1 MDAELDVV
9 ASFAK
14 TLVSRLYQQSLLDKH
29 GEELADDDLQRASLL
44 GLFVSNWFGGSDRSN
59 LTMKIRKVWSSS
71 NYRKPFVCTCRTRN
85 GVNGSSSK
93 QNLSMAESFN
103 FIDLCKK
110 PLCIIKQARNSNIV
124 SIGTLRW
131 GVCWHRAVLMKS
143 MLNRYITAKNEENKK
158 PKERR
163 PFLAFECH
171 DLFDADKWRQ
181 QIMREIG
188 RKVADIQNE
197 GLVEES
203 APVLV
208 TARLDAEERRNNSRL
223 REEQDAAYRAALEAD
238 QLHLWTRNF
247 PLALCR
253 VCAAGEGGYWKIT
266 GSSSKIYS
274 KDGNVGYKKPFS
286 FYRERAGHD
295 EKTDWIMHE
304 YYNVDQEWCEI
315 EDTILLALHSHKAPQ
330 VCHLLQSWKFNTFHL
345 LLPPLSFALRLRI
358 ALGLAK
364 GILYL
369 HNEADPPIFHRDIKA
384 KEHTCWTPFN
394 AKVADFGLSRL
405 APVPDVEGTI
415 PGHVS
420 TVVKGTPISMSIR

>member
-59 LTMKIRKVWSSS
+59 LTMKIRKVWSGS

-110 PLCIIKQARNSNIV
+110 SLCIIKQARNSNIV

-131 GVCWHRAVLMKS
+131 GVCWHRAVLMK
-143 MLNRYITAKNEENKK
+143 
-158 PKERR
+158 
-163 PFLAFECH
+163 
-171 DLFDADKWRQ
+171 
-181 QIMREIG
+181 
-188 RKVADIQNE
+188 KV
-197 GLVEES
+197 VEES

-238 QLHLWTRNF
+238 QLHLRTRNF
-247 PLALCR
+247 PLALHR

-266 GSSSKIYS
+266 GSSSKIFS

-286 FYRERAGHD
+286 FYRERPGRD

-304 YYNVDQEWCEI
+304 YIVQRG
-315 EDTILLALHSHKAPQ
+315 SGMVAPQ

-345 LLPPLSFALRLRI
+345 LLPPLGFALRLRI
-358 ALGLAK
+358 ALGSAK

-369 HNEADPPIFHRDIKA
+369 HNEVDPPIFHQDIKGSNILLDSI
-384 KEHTCWTPFN
+384 FN

-420 TVVKGTPISMSIR
+420 TYSCKGHAGKHEYTLRFPFFKLHLFDLLLP